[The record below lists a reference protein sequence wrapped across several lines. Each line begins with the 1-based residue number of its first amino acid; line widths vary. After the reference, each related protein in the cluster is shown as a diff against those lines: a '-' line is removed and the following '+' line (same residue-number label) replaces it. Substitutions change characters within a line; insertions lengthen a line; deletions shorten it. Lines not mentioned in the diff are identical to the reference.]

1 MMTPEQRKQ
10 FVAILSAAPDL
21 TIATI
26 RPDGY
31 PQATTVSFVNDGET
45 IYFGTW
51 SKSQKAKNIAACDKV
66 SLTVDLPYA
75 SWSEI
80 RGVSLGGRA
89 RFVRDQQELA
99 RVGALML
106 QKFPQLAEALGG
118 VDQNEMAIIRID
130 AEVVSILDYA
140 KGFGHTELERVA

>member
-10 FVAILSAAPDL
+10 FVAILDAAPDL
-21 TIATI
+21 TIATV

-31 PQATTVSFVNDGET
+31 PQATTVSFVNDGEK

-51 SKSQKAKNIAACDKV
+51 SKSQ
-66 SLTVDLPYA
+66 

-89 RFVRDQQELA
+89 RFVRDEVEIA

-106 QKFPQLAEALGG
+106 KKFPQLAEALGG

-140 KGFGHTELERVA
+140 KGFGHTELERIA